1 MSTSPLSPQEIRAA
15 AEAHHELGPE
25 YSDAVIASFLEKVD
39 RQVDARVDTRLAAT
53 PQAEPAK
60 LDRRRTL
67 LKGIAIGTAV
77 SGIPLIVGRLLG
89 NALKD
94 SLQQRGDLIG
104 VINTDGFVSQ
114 VTMIHFVAFQP
125 DLMRSTAHRLTG
137 ATFFGQ
143 RSIFAWS
150 QP

>member
-39 RQVDARVDTRLAAT
+39 RQVDARADARLAAT
-53 PQAEPAK
+53 SQAEPAK

-67 LKGIAIGTAV
+67 LKGIVIGTAV
-77 SGIPLIVGRLLG
+77 SSIPLIVGRLLG

-94 SLQQRGDLIG
+94 CLQERGDLIG

-114 VTMIHFVAFQP
+114 VTVIHFVAFQP
-125 DLMRSTAHRLTG
+125 DLMRSTSHRLTG
-137 ATFFGQ
+137 AAFFG
-143 RSIFAWS
+143 
-150 QP
+150 

>member
-39 RQVDARVDTRLAAT
+39 RQVDARVDARLAGAAT
-53 PQAEPAK
+53 PRAEPAK

-77 SGIPLIVGRLLG
+77 GGIPLIVGRLLG
-89 NALKD
+89 NVLKD
-94 SLQQRGDLIG
+94 CPQQRGHLIG
-104 VINTDGFVSQ
+104 VITTDGIVSQ

-125 DLMRSTAHRLTG
+125 DLMRPTSHRLTS
-137 ATFFGQ
+137 ATFF
-143 RSIFAWS
+143 R
-150 QP
+150 